1 MSKSSQ
7 ILVIGAT
14 GQVGGAALDFLAD
27 KSGIDV
33 FGATRDLAKKPLV
46 EAEGAVARQLDLDD
60 PASIRA
66 AVEGIDSLLLVT
78 GYSVS
83 MLHQSFRVIDAAKA
97 AGVKHIVHVG
107 ASSSPTTDVAHWGWH
122 RMVEA
127 YIEQQGFTY
136 THLQPESFMQNL
148 TGFGWLQETTIANL
162 LGHARWSWIDARD
175 VGAMAGAALLGDVR
189 LRNKSVSL
197 GYDAGSI
204 QEIAMKLH
212 HEFDIHVE
220 VVDVAPDAFYE
231 GAVSV
236 GAEPVYMACVRD
248 QLKLNA
254 AGRIP
259 GADKTF
265 DAEFFEDVVR
275 RAPRTLSDF
284 LEEFASKPAN
294 V

>member
-33 FGATRDLAKKPLV
+33 FGATRDLVKKPLI
-46 EAEGAVARQLDLDD
+46 EAKGAVARQLDLDD
-60 PASIRA
+60 PASIRS
-66 AVEGIDSLLLVT
+66 AVEGIDALMLVT

-83 MLHQSFRVIDAAKA
+83 MLHQSLRVIDAAKA

-107 ASSSPTTDVAHWGWH
+107 ASSSPTADVAHWGWH

-127 YIEQQGFTY
+127 YIEQQGFVY
-136 THLQPESFMQNL
+136 THLHPESFLQNL
-148 TGFGWLQETTIANL
+148 TGFGWLQETSISNL
-162 LGHARWSWIDARD
+162 LGDARRSWVDARD
-175 VGAMAGAALLGDVR
+175 VGAMAGAALLGDER
-189 LRNKSVSL
+189 LRNRSVSL

-204 QEIAMKLH
+204 QEIAMKLQ

-220 VVDVAPDAFYE
+220 VVDVAPEAFYDGTVSM
-231 GAVSV
+231 GAD
-236 GAEPVYMACVRD
+236 PTYMACVRD

-259 GADKTF
+259 NADRTF
-265 DAEFFEDVVR
+265 DASFFEEVVQ

-284 LEEFASKPAN
+284 LAEFASQPAI